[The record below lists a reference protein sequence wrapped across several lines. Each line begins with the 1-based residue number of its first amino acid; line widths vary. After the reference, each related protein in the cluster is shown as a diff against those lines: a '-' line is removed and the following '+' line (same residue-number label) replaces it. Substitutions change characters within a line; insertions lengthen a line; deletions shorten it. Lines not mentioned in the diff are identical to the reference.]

1 MQARLNEYLT
11 DMRTACVE
19 YARPQIKRDYPM
31 NKLIFGAAVSAV
43 LALSAPAVAQ
53 TAPATTPAAAPA
65 AAKVTI
71 PSGVFYKA
79 LGPQQYAAKDKLIG
93 ANVVNKE
100 GVVIGDIK
108 DLIMNSSNEVEGVI
122 LGTGGILGAGEKLVG
137 VRYGAL
143 QFSKK
148 DGKTTISLPAASK
161 DVIAALDPYGR
172 GEKKSLLEKAQDKV
186 KALSDKTK
194 EGAGPAYEKAKEAAK
209 NAADKA
215 KELGKSAM
223 EKGKEAV
230 EVAKEKAA
238 PAAAPKQ

>member
-1 MQARLNEYLT
+1 MSKFIL
-11 DMRTACVE
+11 
-19 YARPQIKRDYPM
+19 
-31 NKLIFGAAVSAV
+31 GAAVSAV
-43 LALSAPAVAQ
+43 LAF
-53 TAPATTPAAAPA
+53 TAPAFAQAPA
-65 AAKVTI
+65 AATAPVAATKI
-71 PSGVFYKA
+71 PANVFYRA

-93 ANVVNKE
+93 ANVVNKD

-108 DLIMNSSNEVEGVI
+108 DLIMNTSNEVEGVI

-143 QFSKK
+143 VFSKK

-161 DVIAALDPYGR
+161 DVIAALEPYGR
-172 GEKKSLLEKAQDKV
+172 GDKKSLMEKAQDKL

-209 NAADKA
+209 VAADKA
-215 KELGKSAM
+215 KELGQSAM

-230 EVAKEKAA
+230 EAAKEKAA
-238 PAAAPKQ
+238 PAAAKQ